1 MDNIREISY
10 KINNL
15 KSVDKSVIKDFEDD
29 FSNVKGVLGVKIDFD
44 NSTVTYAIDEWTSD
58 YDVLCKLNEIC
69 DEKGLDLSFDD
80 VEKSEEDEQVSEI
93 ENEEEVLEE
102 ENIANDDEDLSKIQ
116 EGDEFDEKEEKVKDK
131 LSKSDFIEKA
141 IIFGLAFVGTLLGL
155 FIKGDVRPWIL
166 MIAFTLASY
175 ETLYDVIIKIAE
187 KKYFL
192 DEILTFIGAL
202 VFMYL
207 GYTEVSAIIMLIFSA
222 ISFVKALLL
231 HFQAVK
237 KEIFKNELESLPE
250 DQDKTALQSKIEY
263 FEENYGVCDLGNLK
277 TYSNKL
283 KISIAF
289 AILSVLVIFIPPF
302 FSVKTYWASLSNKWL
317 YAGACVLTLSSFG
330 EFFFS
335 CFNTANNAL
344 LSAYQNNVRIN
355 DYDKFLS
362 LTKVDKFSFEVD
374 GVLLDESGNAKADLD
389 GAIKELKYDLSISSE
404 ILSSQ
409 KAEKV
414 AQIKKG
420 YEFSGAIA
428 GASNNYKKERL
439 TKHNSVYVSNG
450 NLEEEL
456 LSNLNCSIAFVV
468 GGNVT
473 VLDSELK
480 RVPFIVKLSKR
491 TDKILNFNKFFN
503 LFTKVF
509 LLVLTVAL
517 TVFTSFNYALLIYAL
532 DAIFR
537 AVLILNSQRNLSE
550 VV

>member
-237 KEIFKNELESLPE
+237 K
-250 DQDKTALQSKIEY
+250 
-263 FEENYGVCDLGNLK
+263 
-277 TYSNKL
+277 
-283 KISIAF
+283 
-289 AILSVLVIFIPPF
+289 
-302 FSVKTYWASLSNKWL
+302 
-317 YAGACVLTLSSFG
+317 
-330 EFFFS
+330 
-335 CFNTANNAL
+335 
-344 LSAYQNNVRIN
+344 
-355 DYDKFLS
+355 
-362 LTKVDKFSFEVD
+362 
-374 GVLLDESGNAKADLD
+374 
-389 GAIKELKYDLSISSE
+389 
-404 ILSSQ
+404 
-409 KAEKV
+409 
-414 AQIKKG
+414 
-420 YEFSGAIA
+420 
-428 GASNNYKKERL
+428 
-439 TKHNSVYVSNG
+439 
-450 NLEEEL
+450 
-456 LSNLNCSIAFVV
+456 
-468 GGNVT
+468 
-473 VLDSELK
+473 
-480 RVPFIVKLSKR
+480 
-491 TDKILNFNKFFN
+491 
-503 LFTKVF
+503 
-509 LLVLTVAL
+509 
-517 TVFTSFNYALLIYAL
+517 
-532 DAIFR
+532 
-537 AVLILNSQRNLSE
+537 
-550 VV
+550 